1 MKSDDLEMPLTSVPM
16 LEATLFLEGRLGCD
30 PPIGTGAT
38 SEKDR
43 DLGIDRTT
51 VGELGEGELLRLPT
65 GLDPGVPS
73 RLWRKLELRILHG
86 SSSSVGMP
94 VADVVVV
101 HVLVDIL
108 RIRLGGK
115 LRLDFYNN
123 KKKQIKIFNN
133 FWTHKWYHRKR
144 QNSINNKTSLPVHIL
159 IHNELAIHKT
169 KKKQVTY
176 IDIKIVLNILKY
188 VEICKH

>member
-144 QNSINNKTSLPVHIL
+144 QNSKPTFSLPVHIL

-169 KKKQVTY
+169 KKQVTY

>member
-73 RLWRKLELRILHG
+73 RLCRKLELRILHG

-115 LRLDFYNN
+115 LRLDFYN
-123 KKKQIKIFNN
+123 KQKTKLQF
-133 FWTHKWYHRKR
+133 
-144 QNSINNKTSLPVHIL
+144 SIISELTSDIIVKGRILILITKPTFSLPVHIF
-159 IHNELAIHKT
+159 IHNELAIHK
-169 KKKQVTY
+169 KKKTS
-176 IDIKIVLNILKY
+176 DIY
-188 VEICKH
+188 

>member
-144 QNSINNKTSLPVHIL
+144 QNSNINNKTYIL
-159 IHNELAIHKT
+159 SSCSHFDT
-169 KKKQVTY
+169 
-176 IDIKIVLNILKY
+176 
-188 VEICKH
+188 